1 MPIDCADSNDCVCIC
16 VNIRIFFL
24 CLCICVFVYLSVC
37 VSVHIPSL
45 RPQVINTGRSLG
57 LREPIDC
64 ADSNDCFCNEMILTA
79 QIDHLWLRVIKLVS
93 SERRSHIR
101 MRKPF

>member
-1 MPIDCADSNDCVCIC
+1 MQIKNTSVKLWYVFAYLCI
-16 VNIRIFFL
+16 V
-24 CLCICVFVYLSVC
+24 CICVFVYLCIFLQMEAV
-37 VSVHIPSL
+37 VQVAA
-45 RPQVINTGRSLG
+45 QVINTGDGPG
-57 LREPIDC
+57 LQEPIDC